1 MITKLAL
8 KNSNV
13 KVLAV
18 FAILCLGACGG
29 GIASG
34 SATATPPTGTTPAA
48 PVATGSTPLGNPPD
62 LTPPLTNSFTATTS
76 RTTGVAPLSV
86 FFDATATTSSL
97 TTKPF
102 HKLQYTWDFGDPAG
116 SPVNGTTWANGSTPG
131 VSSRNAATGAVAG
144 HVYENIG
151 TFTPKLTVYDGL
163 TSYSVTTLPSIT
175 VTDPA
180 TVFSTNTICIAAT
193 STPIAGNNGCP
204 PGATVLQQSAFDT
217 AMKTATGSNGC
228 GTGVICKRILFKR
241 GDSFSQ
247 SVSFNLY
254 INGPGIIGSYGTGA
268 TPVITGTM
276 DDSQL
281 LFGKLQYPSV
291 NSCSNPGSCIGGV
304 LADWRVMDLNFIGM
318 ATGGTI
324 ASSTSAVNMAGQ
336 FNNLTFLRLSMSGQ
350 RAAFGNGD
358 QGLDLYNNTGWCCHN
373 IWTGITLQDSTIFNP
388 QVGTVGNTATYSYGV
403 YMSGD
408 RVFFSGN
415 SIDLGGTA
423 LTTESHVVRF
433 TYLGQA
439 AITNNTLAHP
449 GPTEQNIKLMAPGFP
464 AAWGGAG
471 DIDPNPWCPTAA
483 GCPAVD
489 IAGLGKGYT
498 RWVEISDNQFISG
511 SNNYMVAAAPQSQ
524 GSDER
529 IRDVVIERNH
539 FAAKNSTVSV
549 ALYLDGFDYT
559 VRNNTFD
566 MKVAGGPANAIAF
579 IAEVGGNI
587 SVAPDDLMAYN
598 NSYYSG
604 YAIGG
609 NNINFLQLNTTSTTV
624 DVENNLVY
632 APLSTNG
639 QTSVIYGTPKAGSI
653 VAPNSTTAQMKTV
666 DPLYAVTPP
675 VNPTDFKPG
684 TGSYAIGTGAS
695 VPVWTDFFG
704 APRGAASAVGATYD
718 MGAVNH

>member
-1 MITKLAL
+1 MIR
-8 KNSNV
+8 
-13 KVLAV
+13 KVASKSSFMRVLGL

-29 GIASG
+29 GTGVG
-34 SATATPPTGTTPAA
+34 SSVSSAGTPPNLP
-48 PVATGSTPLGNPPD
+48 
-62 LTPPLTNSFTATTS
+62 PPLTDSFTATTS

-86 FFDATATTSSL
+86 FFDATATTSAL

-116 SPVNGTTWANGSTPG
+116 SPVSGTTWANGSTPG

-144 HVYENIG
+144 HVYENVG

-163 TSYSVTTLPSIT
+163 ASYPVTLPSIT

-180 TVFSTNTICIAAT
+180 TVFSANTICIAAT
-193 STPIAGNNGCP
+193 STPIAGSNGCP
-204 PGATVLQQSAFDT
+204 TGATVLQQSAFDT

-247 SVSFNLY
+247 SATFNLY
-254 INGPGIIGSYGTGA
+254 INGPGVIGSYGTGA
-268 TPVITGTM
+268 IPVVTGTM

-291 NSCSNPGSCIGGV
+291 NNCSNPGSCIGGV
-304 LADWRVMDLNFIGM
+304 LADWRVMDLNFLGM

-373 IWTGITLQDSTIFNP
+373 IWTGITLQDSTISNP

-439 AITNNTLAHP
+439 AITDNTLAHP
-449 GPTEQNIKLMAPGFP
+449 GPTESNIKLMGPGFP
-464 AAWGGAG
+464 AKWGGAG
-471 DIDPNPWCPTAA
+471 DIDPNPWCPNGA

-489 IAGLGKGYT
+489 LAGLGNGYS

-511 SNNYMVAAAPQSQ
+511 NQ
-524 GSDER
+524 
-529 IRDVVIERNH
+529 
-539 FAAKNSTVSV
+539 
-549 ALYLDGFDYT
+549 
-559 VRNNTFD
+559 
-566 MKVAGGPANAIAF
+566 
-579 IAEVGGNI
+579 
-587 SVAPDDLMAYN
+587 
-598 NSYYSG
+598 
-604 YAIGG
+604 
-609 NNINFLQLNTTSTTV
+609 
-624 DVENNLVY
+624 
-632 APLSTNG
+632 
-639 QTSVIYGTPKAGSI
+639 
-653 VAPNSTTAQMKTV
+653 
-666 DPLYAVTPP
+666 
-675 VNPTDFKPG
+675 
-684 TGSYAIGTGAS
+684 
-695 VPVWTDFFG
+695 
-704 APRGAASAVGATYD
+704 
-718 MGAVNH
+718 